1 MQNQGLAQQLFLAK
15 QVREHEAKAATLAGV
30 SMFTLMERAGHAVF
44 SQCIEHFPNAQ
55 RYFILVGYG
64 NNAGDGY
71 IVASLAKQA
80 GKEVIV
86 LAADT
91 SRHLTGDALTAQQRW
106 QALGGEVESYT
117 QGRLNNADI
126 IIDGLLGTGINSQ
139 VRRPFLTMIEDA
151 NAQPSAIV
159 AIDLPSG
166 IDADTGQPLGI
177 AIHATITV
185 TFVGIKQGLVT
196 GAGRSA
202 AGKIIF
208 NDLGIAESFTK
219 LVDASATLINITS
232 FKPLAARS
240 RNSHKG
246 DHGKLLCVGGNQGTS
261 GAIRLSSEAALRTGA
276 AMVRVYTHQSSVQV
290 VSSGRPELMV
300 SCDSLSAALAWANCV
315 IIGPGLG
322 QDNWA
327 QIAFEQVIQY
337 CLANNL
343 PLVIDADGLNLLAK
357 HALEYRLKN
366 CIITPHAGEAS
377 RLMKV
382 SIAEIEANRFQSATD
397 LAKRYTSTSVLKGA
411 GSLIANG
418 QQTWL
423 CENGNPALA
432 VGGSGDV
439 LTGIIGALL
448 AQGFAVDQA
457 ACYGV
462 TLHAKAADILA
473 EREGERGM
481 LPSDLFAIVRQ
492 LINGK

>member
-1 MQNQGLAQQLFLAK
+1 MQNQGLAQQLFLAQ
-15 QVREHEAKAATLAGV
+15 QVRQHEAKAAALAGV

-44 SQCIEHFPNAQ
+44 SQCIEHVPNAQ

-80 GKEVIV
+80 GKEVVV
-86 LAADT
+86 LAGDT
-91 SRHLTGDALTAQQRW
+91 DRRLTGDALTAQQRW

-139 VRRPFLTMIEDA
+139 VRGPFLTMIEDA
-151 NAQPSAIV
+151 NAQPSTIV

-166 IDADTGQPLGI
+166 IDADTGLPLGI
-177 AIHATITV
+177 AIQADITV

-202 AGKIIF
+202 AGKLVF
-208 NDLGIAESFTK
+208 NDLGIAEPFAK
-219 LVDASATLINITS
+219 LANASATLINITS

-246 DHGKLLCVGGNQGTS
+246 NHGKLLCVGGNQGTS

-276 AMVRVYTHQSSVQV
+276 AMVRVYTHQSSVHV

-300 SCDSLSAALAWANCV
+300 SCDSLSAALDWANCV

-322 QDNWA
+322 QDSWA
-327 QIAFEQVIQY
+327 QIAFEQVMQY

-357 HALEYRLKN
+357 HTLEYRLKN

-377 RLMKV
+377 RLMQV
-382 SIAEIEANRFQSATD
+382 SIAEIEANRFHSATA
-397 LAKRYTSTSVLKGA
+397 LAKRYTSTCVLKGA

-448 AQGFAVDQA
+448 AQGLAADQA
-457 ACYGV
+457 ACYAV